1 MRCGPPHSR
10 DATTAHSYMRAP
22 SAVRELR
29 RPRKSCTR
37 CANLGPLASC
47 TNSRRSASQQG
58 RASLPRRHA
67 AITSPAQY
75 AHEGRLSA
83 PRGRAPG
90 TRGCA
95 LWWHCVSPPPPP
107 PPSRAGGD
115 TCPRERLLRRTT
127 KVRANV
133 LQRCLERPFR
143 ARKAPAGS
151 PVTSR
156 GARRFLTDAPAQVHG
171 GRQRATRSVAC

>member
-90 TRGCA
+90 TRR
-95 LWWHCVSPPPPP
+95 CVSPPLLPP